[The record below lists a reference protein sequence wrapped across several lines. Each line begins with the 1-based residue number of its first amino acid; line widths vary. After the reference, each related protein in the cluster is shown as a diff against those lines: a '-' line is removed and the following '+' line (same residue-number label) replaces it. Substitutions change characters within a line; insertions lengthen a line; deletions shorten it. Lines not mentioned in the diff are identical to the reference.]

1 LDASRRWLIDGG
13 ATAPAGRTQRLLVH
27 AVTSLAAGAAAAEL
41 QALHRGNEHYDQ
53 RALLLAE
60 PGDLV
65 CVLGTADAAYVRYLE
80 EVGLGPGPGHVVA
93 VGAGPGGAA
102 ATGATL
108 TQALLRDDRALVRV
122 GELGAADLPVRLEPF
137 VAGPDEQGLAERLG
151 SVLGREVDLLGEPVA
166 TERAGRKDLQRRWA
180 QELGIPVAE
189 GETVALEP
197 AADGTPA
204 SVAPLR
210 AAIARRLRAG
220 ERVLVRGSGGAS
232 GSATRT
238 VAGEEELASVLG
250 WAASR
255 QEATYLVDR
264 LYPIGPSPN
273 VLVFVAPE
281 GPVRF
286 VGVTD
291 QILDANLHHAGNR
304 FPSRALLVDEMIA
317 HAEALGRHLR
327 GTGYT
332 GWAGCDFCEYLD
344 PSTGKPRLFFAELN
358 ARINGASYPVVA
370 ASRLAA
376 SGDRPMAFLSR
387 YARTPARSF
396 VDLAGR
402 LGRHLLRP
410 GGGPGTLPY
419 NTGSLAHG
427 YCSVLILDG
436 TPEAVQRRWG
446 EVATAVA

>member
-1 LDASRRWLIDGG
+1 MDASRRWLIDGA
-13 ATAPAGRTQRLLVH
+13 ATAPAAPTQRLLVH

-65 CVLGTADAAYVRYLE
+65 CVLGTSEAAYVRYLE
-80 EVGLGPGPGHVVA
+80 EVGLGPGAGHVVA
-93 VGAGPGGAA
+93 VGRDPGDAAG
-102 ATGATL
+102 GATL
-108 TQALLRDDRALVRV
+108 TQALLRDDRALARIA
-122 GELGAADLPVRLEPF
+122 ERGAADRTVRLEPF
-137 VAGPDEQGLAERLG
+137 IAGRDELELATRLG
-151 SVLGREVDLLGEPVA
+151 GVLGRAVNLLGEPIA

-197 AADGTPA
+197 AAGGTPA
-204 SVAPLR
+204 GVAPLR
-210 AAIARRLRAG
+210 SAIARWLAAG
-220 ERVLVRGSGGAS
+220 ERVLVRGCGGAS
-232 GSATRT
+232 GSATRI
-238 VAGEEELASVLG
+238 VAGEEELTSVLR
-250 WAASR
+250 WAGAR
-255 QEATYLVDR
+255 HEATYLVDR

-286 VGVTD
+286 VGATD

-304 FPSRALLVDEMIA
+304 FPSSALLVDEMIA

-327 GTGYT
+327 GMGYA
-332 GWAGCDFCEYLD
+332 GWAGCDFCEYPD
-344 PSTGKPRLFFAELN
+344 PATGEPRLFFAELN

-370 ASRLAA
+370 AGRLSASR
-376 SGDRPMAFLSR
+376 DRPLAFVSG
-387 YARTPARSF
+387 YARTTARSF
-396 VDLAGR
+396 VELAGR
-402 LGRHLLRP
+402 LGGGLLRP

-419 NTGSLAHG
+419 NTGCLEHG
-427 YCSVLILDG
+427 YCAALVLDE

-446 EVATAVA
+446 EAAAAAA